1 MSAVVKLIKITH
13 IKTANTAHSV
23 NVSGFG
29 MLTLGLACIA
39 QGVKELDYAV
49 EQEKELL
56 NCDNELVKVSLLIKT
71 HEGKEI
77 GVIEKEDGIEFIVH
91 DINCA
96 ITQKAIKKIKQRYAK
111 HVLLHELQS
120 QGYNKIKEEKLPN
133 GKIRMVVER
142 WE

>member
-1 MSAVVKLIKITH
+1 MSAVITLKIVKITQA
-13 IKTANTAHSV
+13 KSAAVSV
-23 NVSGFG
+23 QGFG
-29 MLTLGLACIA
+29 VLTLGLACIA
-39 QGVKELDYAV
+39 QGVKELEYAM

-56 NCDNELVKVSLLIKT
+56 NCDDQLVKVALLIKT

-77 GVIEKEDGIEFIVH
+77 GVIENDDAIEFVVQ

-96 ITQKAIKKIKQRYAK
+96 ITQQAIKKIKQRYAK
-111 HVLLHELQS
+111 HALLHELQS
-120 QGYNKIKEEKLPN
+120 QGYTKIKEEKLPN

>member
-1 MSAVVKLIKITH
+1 MSTIVKITNITH
-13 IKTANTAHSV
+13 N
-23 NVSGFG
+23 SGLGVQGLG

-39 QGVKELDYAV
+39 QGVKELNYTY

-56 NCDNELVKVSLLIKT
+56 NCDNQLMKVSLLIKT
-71 HEGKEI
+71 TEGKEI
-77 GVIEKEDGIEFIVH
+77 GVREIDNGIDFIVH

-96 ITQKAIKKIKQRYAK
+96 ITQNAIKKIKQRYSK

-120 QGYNKIKEEKLPN
+120 KGYNKIKEEKLSN

>member
-1 MSAVVKLIKITH
+1 MSAVIKIVKITH
-13 IKTANTAHSV
+13 AKAAHAV
-23 NVSGFG
+23 NINGLG

-39 QGVKELDYAV
+39 QGVKELDYAI

-77 GVIEKEDGIEFIVH
+77 GVVEKDDSIEFVVK
-91 DINCA
+91 DLNCA

-111 HVLLHELQS
+111 HALLHELQA
-120 QGYNKIKEEKLPN
+120 QGYSKVKEEKLPN

>member
-1 MSAVVKLIKITH
+1 MSAIVKIVKITH
-13 IKTANTAHSV
+13 AKAGNAV
-23 NVSGFG
+23 NVNGLG

-39 QGVKELDYAV
+39 QGVKELNYAI

-56 NCDNELVKVSLLIKT
+56 NCDRELVKVALLIKT

-77 GVIEKEDGIEFIVH
+77 GIVEKDDSIEFVVK
-91 DINCA
+91 DLNCA
-96 ITQKAIKKIKQRYAK
+96 ITQKAIKKIKQRYSK
-111 HVLLHELQS
+111 HALLHELQA
-120 QGYNKIKEEKLPN
+120 QGYSKVKEEKLPN

>member
-1 MSAVVKLIKITH
+1 MSAVIKIVKITH
-13 IKTANTAHSV
+13 AKTFQAV
-23 NVSGFG
+23 NVNGLG

-39 QGVKELDYAV
+39 QGVKELDYAI

-56 NCDNELVKVSLLIKT
+56 NCDNELIKVALLIKT

-77 GVIEKEDGIEFIVH
+77 GVLEKDDSIEFVVK
-91 DINCA
+91 DLNCA
-96 ITQKAIKKIKQRYAK
+96 ITQKAIIKINQRYAK
-111 HVLLHELQS
+111 QALLHELQA
-120 QGYNKIKEEKLPN
+120 QGYSKVKEERLPN